1 MNSFHNLGWRSL
13 DVEDVT
19 ILILFSMLSITMF
32 LGALSSHFW
41 WLVSVIHSRM
51 IGLVQAENISGLLAN
66 LASVEGS
73 GGALRAHTC

>member
-1 MNSFHNLGWRSL
+1 MHSFHDLGWRGL

-19 ILILFSMLSITMF
+19 FLILFSMLSITML

-41 WLVSVIHSRM
+41 WLVSVVHSRM
-51 IGLVQAENISGLLAN
+51 IGLVQAENITRLLAN

-73 GGALRAHTC
+73 GGALGAHTC